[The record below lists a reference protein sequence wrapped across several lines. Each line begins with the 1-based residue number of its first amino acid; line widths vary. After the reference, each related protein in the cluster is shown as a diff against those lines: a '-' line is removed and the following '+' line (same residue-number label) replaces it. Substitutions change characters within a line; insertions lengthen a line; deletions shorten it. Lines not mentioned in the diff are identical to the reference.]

1 MYEFKNHLFMMFVG
15 LICGGIGIVCCL
27 IILAIQSIQLGM

>member
-1 MYEFKNHLFMMFVG
+1 MSEFKNHLFMMFVG
-15 LICGGIGIVCCL
+15 LIFGGIGIVCCL